1 MSETLAMKI
10 AVGDEVRV
18 HFHPPGPWKSF
29 SEGVVRRVDVTTQAG
44 RFFVLEIR
52 NEVIL
57 DQPHRIRPG
66 SPDYVQY
73 ECRNDFPGRIE
84 ILSEDEQPREP
95 NAVEPATNHGSEIE
109 PAIEAELVPEPRQ
122 EQDEQQTCFRRAMVE
137 LDNPGASLPTS
148 AERAS
153 AKSPVEMPLRYRMG
167 MSTSRLFERRA

>member
-44 RFFVLEIR
+44 RFFVLEVR
-52 NEVIL
+52 NEVLL

-66 SPDYVQY
+66 FPDYVRY

-84 ILSEDEQPREP
+84 ILST
-95 NAVEPATNHGSEIE
+95 A
-109 PAIEAELVPEPRQ
+109 
-122 EQDEQQTCFRRAMVE
+122 EQDVE
-137 LDNPGASLPTS
+137 RNPTS
-148 AERAS
+148 DPILGEPPEEPKHEAHEQRSGDVDVHSQAKTERVSEPETNSQPAPVDVERQPVREQGGLLS
-153 AKSPVEMPLRYRMG
+153 A
-167 MSTSRLFERRA
+167 LFGRR